1 VKPWE
6 KQFWFSVAGSLLG
19 AGVVAA
25 LALVA
30 RGFSERA
37 HPGQFKLGS
46 LLLCLLVELLVAI
59 TGVFLALTNRA
70 ARPLGA
76 RGGVAAQ
83 V

>member
-1 VKPWE
+1 VVKPWE

-46 LLLCLLVELLVAI
+46 RLLCLLVELMVI
-59 TGVFLALTNRA
+59 TGVFLPLTNRA